1 MKDKVIVAIDVQTKE
16 DFERLSHELEGHA
29 TYVKVG
35 MELYYSFGPSII
47 KVLKDLGFKV
57 FLDLK
62 IHDIPNTAMKAAKTI
77 TKLGANMINVH
88 AAGGVEMMRAA
99 RLGMEEALKEN
110 PELDRPV
117 IIAVTQLTSTDQ
129 KMIEKDLC
137 IDKPIHE
144 VVVHYA
150 KCAYEA
156 GLDGVVSSPLEVK
169 LIKEKVGSDFLCI
182 TPGIRPS
189 GVSGNDQKRV
199 TTPQDAFERGSDY
212 IVMGRAITNAEK
224 PATAFNEIIE
234 SIRK

>member
-1 MKDKVIVAIDVQTKE
+1 MKDRVIVAIDVQTQQ
-16 DFERLSHELEGHA
+16 DFERLSHELKGQA
-29 TYVKVG
+29 TFVKVG
-35 MELYYSFGPSII
+35 MELYYSFGPNII
-47 KVLKDLGFKV
+47 KVLKELGYKV

-88 AAGGVEMMRAA
+88 AAGGVEMMTAA

-110 PELDRPV
+110 PQLERPI

-129 KMIEKDLC
+129 QMIEKDLC
-137 IDKPIHE
+137 IDRPIHE

-169 LIKEKVGSDFLCI
+169 LIKEKLGSDFLCV
-182 TPGIRPS
+182 TPGIRPKTIS
-189 GVSGNDQKRV
+189 GDDQKRV
-199 TTPQDAFERGSDY
+199 TTPQDAFKRGSDY

-224 PATAFNEIIE
+224 PSTAFNEIIE
-234 SIRK
+234 SIRN